1 MVTLGTVLR
10 LAQHI
15 LSGGHPTHRQ
25 GCRTDI
31 SSVSL
36 SCISPQDITGSRG
49 FHMDRKQV
57 AVATPHKLLC
67 VAIDGSDQSSYAL
80 PFFPQVGV
88 SVSAT
93 VSFVALSGSF
103 MPMRLLKAMYFRMC
117 V

>member
-1 MVTLGTVLR
+1 
-10 LAQHI
+10 
-15 LSGGHPTHRQ
+15 
-25 GCRTDI
+25 
-31 SSVSL
+31 
-36 SCISPQDITGSRG
+36 
-49 FHMDRKQV
+49 MDRKQV

-93 VSFVALSGSF
+93 VSFVALSSSF
-103 MPMRLLKAMYFRMC
+103 MSMRLLKAMYFRMC

>member
-49 FHMDRKQV
+49 FHMDREQV

-103 MPMRLLKAMYFRMC
+103 MSMRLLKAMYFRMC